1 MIGVPADSWRT
12 DALQHV
18 LLHRISQVN
27 GARPDIVADRKA
39 YCVTTS
45 QPTIPVIGSISPLA
59 DTSDAWLVDVWG
71 VIHNGV
77 QAIESSCAACAA
89 FRDAG
94 GYVVLITNAPR
105 PAAAVVEQ
113 LERVGVAPSA
123 YDAVI
128 TSGDV
133 TRGLVQAWSDQRI
146 HHLGPDRDLGIFS
159 DIDVQFSTSLDAEIV
174 VCTGLL
180 DDESETPDDYAIA
193 LKGFRRRNLLML
205 CANPDLKVERGKR
218 IVYCAG
224 AIAKA
229 YEDLGGDVV
238 YSGKPHLPIYELA
251 LDMVNRGLGREIAK
265 ERVLAIGDGILTDI
279 AGAAAAQLRSVYIAS
294 GIHVPHGSQLDAGLL
309 DQFFGDFGEHRP
321 VAAMTSLTW

>member
-1 MIGVPADSWRT
+1 MA
-12 DALQHV
+12 
-18 LLHRISQVN
+18 
-27 GARPDIVADRKA
+27 
-39 YCVTTS
+39 TT
-45 QPTIPVIGSISPLA
+45 QLPIPVLNSIASLA
-59 DTSDAWLVDVWG
+59 ESSDAWLVDVWG

-105 PAAAVVEQ
+105 PAHAVVEQ
-113 LERVGVAPSA
+113 LERVGVPSSA

-133 TRGLVQAWSDQRI
+133 TRGLVQAWSGRRI
-146 HHLGPDRDLGIFS
+146 HHLGPERDLGIFS

-180 DDESETPDDYAIA
+180 DDESETPDDYATT

-205 CANPDLKVERGKR
+205 CANPDLKVERGDR

-251 LDMVNRGLGREIAK
+251 LDMVNRGVGRDLAK

-279 AGAAAAQLRSVYIAS
+279 AGAVAADLRSVFIAS
-294 GIHVPHGSQLDAGLL
+294 GIHVPAGSQLDAGLL
-309 DQFFGDFGEHRP
+309 EGFFGQLGESRP
-321 VAAMTSLTW
+321 VAAMTALNW